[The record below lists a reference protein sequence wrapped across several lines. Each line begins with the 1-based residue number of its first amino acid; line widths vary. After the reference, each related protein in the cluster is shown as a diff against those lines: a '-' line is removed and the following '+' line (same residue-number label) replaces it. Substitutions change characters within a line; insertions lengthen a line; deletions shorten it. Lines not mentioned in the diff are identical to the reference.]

1 MAIIME
7 LDAKKIGARIKLR
20 RKELNLTQLTIKE
33 KVGISS
39 GNLSDIERG
48 NRLPAAQTLV
58 QLAKVLKCSVDYILT
73 GESEDHMDID
83 IKTVGQRIK
92 ERRKNLKITGAQIKE
107 MTGISTGNLSDI
119 EHGKSLPSALSLTQL
134 SKVLNCSVDWILT
147 GEPKITNGVNNIL
160 TNKDYTLIN
169 YFHEMTVDDQ
179 DELLMIAQIK
189 AYKKKPG
196 KIELSLSSDSGV
208 SIETVPCINSSN
220 LG

>member
-1 MAIIME
+1 M
-7 LDAKKIGARIKLR
+7 DTNIGQRIKKR
-20 RKELNLTQLTIKE
+20 RKELHITQTQIQE
-33 KVGISS
+33 QTSISP
-39 GNLSDIERG
+39 GNLSCIE
-48 NRLPAAQTLV
+48 N
-58 QLAKVLKCSVDYILT
+58 
-73 GESEDHMDID
+73 
-83 IKTVGQRIK
+83 
-92 ERRKNLKITGAQIKE
+92 
-107 MTGISTGNLSDI
+107 
-119 EHGKSLPSALSLTQL
+119 GKYLPSAIALTEL

-147 GEPKITNGVNNIL
+147 GEQKITNGVNNIL

-208 SIETVPCINSSN
+208 SIETVPCLNSSN